1 MDTNRKKDIVLVQQI
16 LKYTFGIVPMVAG
29 LDKFSNLLV
38 DWVMYLNPLVIRILP
53 ITAEG
58 FMHIVGIIEI
68 IAGIIVFAKTKI
80 GSAIVSIWLVLIALN
95 LITQGTFF
103 DIAVRDLVMAI
114 SAFGL
119 MRLTLAVEENR

>member
-16 LKYTFGIVPMVAG
+16 LRYTFGIVPIVAG

-38 DWVMYLNPLVIRILP
+38 DWVMYLNPLVVRILP

-95 LITQGTFF
+95 LIMQGTFF

>member
-1 MDTNRKKDIVLVQQI
+1 
-16 LKYTFGIVPMVAG
+16 
-29 LDKFSNLLV
+29 
-38 DWVMYLNPLVIRILP
+38 MYLNPLVVRILP

-95 LITQGTFF
+95 LIMQGTFF